1 MLLMLN
7 RLINITLNFWCQSS
21 CVNGITNKFTLSAY
35 LLKSNCLV
43 DQANDIKKQFPIPD
57 FLQSCTKTLNYREKK
72 KLLDTFASTL
82 NPSSILL
89 FICRQCARLEE
100 HPIAHVA
107 RSSWMSYHV
116 SSFLFCFA

>member
-21 CVNGITNKFTLSAY
+21 CVNGITIKFTLSAY

-57 FLQSCTKTLNYREKK
+57 FLQSCTKTLNYRKRN
-72 KLLDTFASTL
+72 FSTHL
-82 NPSSILL
+82 PQLWTRRVYYCL
-89 FICRQCARLEE
+89 F
-100 HPIAHVA
+100 V
-107 RSSWMSYHV
+107 V
-116 SSFLFCFA
+116 SVQDLKNTL